1 MKELIKLALNTSE
14 KAYAPYS
21 NFKVG
26 AVCVT
31 KNKNLYTG
39 CNIENASY
47 SLCCCAERTAI
58 FNAVSKGEKDIEI
71 IVVANKTKLPY
82 PCGACL
88 QVMAEFN
95 LDMKVIVAKSE
106 DEYKIFSLREL
117 LPNSFKLN

>member
-31 KNKNLYTG
+31 KENKIYTG

-58 FNAVSKGEKDIEI
+58 FNAVSNGEKDIEI

-117 LPNSFKLN
+117 LPNSVKLN